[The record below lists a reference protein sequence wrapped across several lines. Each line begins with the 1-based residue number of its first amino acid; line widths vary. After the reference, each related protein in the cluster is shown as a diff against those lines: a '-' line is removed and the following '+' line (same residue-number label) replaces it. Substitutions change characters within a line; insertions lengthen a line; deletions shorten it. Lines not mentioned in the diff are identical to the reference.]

1 MKLIPDKYEIVA
13 LLSVWLMWPAF
24 YLAARAIIPILSE
37 FGANLPLPTRLALE
51 VLQANRLCIP
61 SLVGTAAVVLAGRL
75 SPTPDINRF
84 LCHLITFAS
93 FAFTLATVLGLL
105 GILRAI
111 K

>member
-1 MKLIPDKYEIVA
+1 MKLIPDKDVVVA

-24 YLAARAIIPILSE
+24 YLASRAVMPILSE
-37 FGANLPLPTRLALE
+37 LGASLPLPTRFALA
-51 VLQANRLCIP
+51 VLQTNQLCIP
-61 SLVGTAAVVLAGRL
+61 SLAGTTTVVIVARLA
-75 SPTPDINRF
+75 PTPQAKRF

-93 FAFTLATVLGLL
+93 FAFTLATILSFL